1 MKEKKKRER
10 QERKER
16 ALLGGS
22 GGPTAAHEEAKALA
36 AAHAGDRSALRHQR
50 VVQRNLVYVIGLS
63 PSLANEE
70 VRVLSYLCSC

>member
-16 ALLGGS
+16 TLGA
-22 GGPTAAHEEAKALA
+22 GGQTTAHEEAKALA

-70 VRVLSYLCSC
+70 VNFKICHVASS